1 MEEIIMDKIK
11 MNDDMMEEVTGGS
24 VLPYVVQPGDSLN
37 SIAKKYNV
45 SMDQLVKWNNIKDPN
60 FLTVVQQLKIK
71 F

>member
-60 FLTVVQQLKIK
+60 FLTVGQQLKIK

>member
-1 MEEIIMDKIK
+1 MAVDKQAL
-11 MNDDMMEEVTGGS
+11 NDENLDQVSGGTI
-24 VLPYVVQPGDSLN
+24 LRYRVQPGDSLN

-60 FLTVVQQLKIK
+60 FLTVGQQLKIK